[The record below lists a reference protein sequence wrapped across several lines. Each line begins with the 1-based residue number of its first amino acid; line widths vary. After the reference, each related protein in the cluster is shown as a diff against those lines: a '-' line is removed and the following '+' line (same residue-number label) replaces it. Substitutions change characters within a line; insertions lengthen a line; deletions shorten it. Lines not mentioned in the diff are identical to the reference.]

1 MSHRNTAIVNE
12 NGTLKASVSPIGN
25 KTGSS
30 RYSLIT
36 ISAVLSDTTK
46 QQTPLADRDD
56 FKNTSLLF
64 QQISISHYWV
74 SNAATLKGHFFIFSV
89 SRTRLL

>member
-1 MSHRNTAIVNE
+1 MSHRNTAIVPE
-12 NGTLKASVSPIGN
+12 NGTLKASVSPIGS

-46 QQTPLADRDD
+46 QQTLLAGRDD
-56 FKNTSLLF
+56 FKNTTLLF
-64 QQISISHYWV
+64 Q
-74 SNAATLKGHFFIFSV
+74 
-89 SRTRLL
+89 